1 MPLISGLGSVL
12 EPFPFQLMV
21 VHKKAGWSVCLASL
35 EALVQLGASPPPRP
49 ASPKRSVLWKLKKE
63 FETPM
68 NTLTFLLSRSGV
80 GEGRK
85 VLSL

>member
-1 MPLISGLGSVL
+1 MPLISGLESVL

-49 ASPKRSVLWKLKKE
+49 RLSQKISTLEIKK
-63 FETPM
+63 
-68 NTLTFLLSRSGV
+68 GV
-80 GEGRK
+80 
-85 VLSL
+85 

>member
-1 MPLISGLGSVL
+1 MPLISGLESVL

-49 ASPKRSVLWKLKKE
+49 R
-63 FETPM
+63 
-68 NTLTFLLSRSGV
+68 LS
-80 GEGRK
+80 
-85 VLSL
+85 